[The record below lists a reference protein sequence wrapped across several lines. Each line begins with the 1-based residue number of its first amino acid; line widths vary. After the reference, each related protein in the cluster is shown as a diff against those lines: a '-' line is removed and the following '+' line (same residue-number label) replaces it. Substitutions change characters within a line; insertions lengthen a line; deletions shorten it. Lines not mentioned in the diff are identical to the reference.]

1 MASTSIERLTRLQRI
16 YPGAIGQGVIEGSQ
30 HAVRRELKIW
40 ERRGEVIG
48 LRRFEQVNRRAG
60 TTRIPYVR
68 LKTQAQ
74 VRRERLV
81 RTLPLAATG
90 MLFLGAVCWVAWEAR
105 YVVLSVAGMMTLGA
119 AALRFAPHWRRGCT
133 GLHCPGCRG

>member
-1 MASTSIERLTRLQRI
+1 MTSTSVERLTRLQKI
-16 YPGAIGQGVIEGSQ
+16 YPEAIGQGVIEGSQ
-30 HAVRRELKIW
+30 HLVRRELRIW

-48 LRRFEQVNRRAG
+48 LRRFEQIDRRAG

-81 RTLPLAATG
+81 GALPLAAAG
-90 MLFLGAVCWVAWEAR
+90 MLFLGVVCWVAWEAR
-105 YVVLSVAGMMTLGA
+105 YVALGVAGMMTLGA
-119 AALRFAPHWRRGCT
+119 AALRFAPHWRKGCT
-133 GLHCPGCRG
+133 GLHCPGCGG